1 MVSELLYDFPHSV
14 HVSKEVNDLKRL
26 TILLICMFIIIMNLP
41 SHSEA
46 AEGKAAFIRQDG
58 VWLKDGDVERR
69 LVEGTKLSHP
79 KFSCDGMYISYM
91 AGKGETKE
99 LWVYNRV
106 TRLKRKVFS
115 GEVEMPRWS
124 PGSQLLAWKSESV
137 LNVIDVSKPASS
149 FQNVILGVGN
159 FSWTPDSTGFVVSS
173 SSNLEPD
180 GWTPVQIFTVP
191 ADAKG
196 DLKKVKKITT
206 LPEMSESFFAIGTTT
221 FMWGMKNSVFAFI
234 ACPTASLSA
243 DSNTLMIVSKNGST
257 TKMIA
262 NMLNNPNWFHWSPK
276 AERLGFI
283 NGIGR
288 LVSENKRLTV
298 WDSRSGKEVDLSF
311 KGYADGDFTWRSDR
325 EIVVSRQI
333 EWGWDV
339 PVEKRSK
346 PFLALVDTSTRSARR
361 LTQPQKGAADEYPK
375 TLPNEEI
382 VWVRSFDTSN
392 QSKLMKKVNPRS
404 KETVWIDRLAKPEEY
419 HGWQSVLD
427 VYQGR

>member
-1 MVSELLYDFPHSV
+1 MYEFPHLV
-14 HVSKEVNDLKRL
+14 HVSNEVSDLKRL
-26 TILLICMFIIIMNLP
+26 TILLVCMLIIVMNVP

-58 VWLKDGDVERR
+58 LWLKDGDVERR

-79 KFSCDGMYISYM
+79 KFSSDAMYISYM
-91 AGKGETKE
+91 AGGGETKE

-106 TRLKRKVFS
+106 TRLKRKVFT
-115 GEVEMPRWS
+115 GELMMPRWS
-124 PGSQLLAWKSESV
+124 PAGQLLAWKSGSV
-137 LNVIDVSKPASS
+137 LNVIDVSKPAST

-159 FSWTPDSTGFVVSS
+159 YSWTPDSKGFVVSS
-173 SSNLEPD
+173 SANLQPD

-206 LPEMSESFFAIGTTT
+206 LPKMSESFFAIGTTK
-221 FMWGMKNSVFAFI
+221 FKWGMKNSVFAFI
-234 ACPTASLSA
+234 SCPTASLSA
-243 DSNTLMIVSKNGST
+243 DSNTLMIVSKNEST

-262 NMLNNPNWFHWSPK
+262 NMLNNSNWFHWSPK
-276 AERLGFI
+276 TERLAYI

-288 LVSENKRLTV
+288 LVSENKRLTI
-298 WDSRSGKEVDLSF
+298 WDSRSGKEVDLGF
-311 KGYADGDFTWRSDR
+311 QGYADGDFTWRSDR

-333 EWGWDV
+333 EWGWEV

-346 PFLALVDTSTRSARR
+346 PFLVLVDTTTRSAKR
-361 LTQPQKGAADEYPK
+361 LTQPGMEAADDFPK
-375 TLPNEEI
+375 TLPDKGI
-382 VWVRSFDTSN
+382 VWVRSFENSN
-392 QSKLMKKVNPRS
+392 QSKVIKKMDFES
-404 KETVWIDRLAKPEEY
+404 KETVWIDKLAKPAEEY
-419 HGWQSVLD
+419 YGWPSVLD